1 MQGYQTLKKLRICLA
16 TTFYPPYNFGGDGI
30 FVQRLARALAK
41 RGHDVHVLHSLD
53 SFAALSDEFEEMDV
67 IQSEEPGVT
76 VHTLTAGGLGY
87 LELLLNHQTG
97 GPVMVEKEVRNLLT
111 DGFDVIHF
119 HNVSLIGGPK
129 VLSYGRALKLCT
141 LHDYWFVCPMHV
153 LWRNDTEACTQ
164 RSCLTCTVKGKRP
177 PQLWRYNGTLTDA
190 TRHVDHFIAPSTSS
204 IRLHHAN
211 GFPAPIKLLPHFVP
225 EPTKSEVKPEVLNN
239 LKTGNYFFYAGRLE
253 KIKGVQFLL
262 EAFRQYWQADLIIAG
277 AGGYEEHLRQQAAGL
292 PHVHFTGPIDS
303 QTLNLLYKNA
313 IATVVPSVAYETFGL
328 VIAES
333 FANETPVIAKNI
345 GALPEVVV
353 GGGGMLYDELETLL
367 RNIKAIHSDPD
378 LRARL
383 SREALLS
390 YQRDYT
396 EEIHI
401 NRYLNLIYDRIS
413 DKTGHQRLNSNAG
426 RI

>member
-1 MQGYQTLKKLRICLA
+1 MTLRKLRICLA

-30 FVQRLARALAK
+30 FVQRLARALAR
-41 RGHDVHVLHSLD
+41 RGHDIHVLHSLD
-53 SFAALSDEFEEMDV
+53 SFAALSDEFDKVDV
-67 IQSEEPGVT
+67 QPEEPGIT
-76 VHTLTAGGLGY
+76 VHTLTAGGLSH

-97 GPVMVEKEVRNLLT
+97 GPVLVEKEVRNLLT
-111 DGFDVIHF
+111 DRFDVIHF

-153 LWRNDTEACTQ
+153 LFRNDTEACTQ
-164 RSCLTCTVKGKRP
+164 RSCLTCTVKGRRP

-211 GFPAPIKLLPHFVP
+211 GFPSPIKLLPHFVP
-225 EPTKSEVKPEVLNN
+225 EPTWSEMKPEILDN
-239 LKTGNYFFYAGRLE
+239 LKTGSYFLYAGRLE
-253 KIKGVQFLL
+253 KIKGVQILL
-262 EAFRQYWQADLIIAG
+262 EAFRKYSQADLIIAG
-277 AGGYEEHLRQQAAGL
+277 AGGYEHHLRHQAEDL
-292 PHVHFTGPIDS
+292 PHVHFTGAIDS
-303 QTLNLLYKNA
+303 QTLNVLYKNA
-313 IATVVPSVAYETFGL
+313 IATVVPSLAYETFGL

-333 FANETPVIAKNI
+333 FANGTPVIAKNI

-353 GGGGMLYDELETLL
+353 EGGGMLYDELEALL
-367 RNIKAIHSDPD
+367 NNIKVIHSDKE

-390 YQRDYT
+390 FQRDYT

-401 NRYLNLIYDRIS
+401 NRYLNMIYENVP
-413 DKTGHQRLNSNAG
+413 DKTGQQRLNSNAG